1 MLNIVKT
8 YSDNPF
14 VDELVYYVKLLAT
27 NCVIKNEQDAL
38 NEETLESSRA
48 ADVYIACVENRAIF
62 ELLDFP
68 SEVLIKTGIS
78 GDLYEDCLKDKNAI
92 PDNLRE
98 IALLRVENED
108 LTLKELGEMAVPELS
123 KSAVNHRLR
132 KIEQIAEELREKY
145 N

>member
-1 MLNIVKT
+1 MPVVCG
-8 YSDNPF
+8 Y
-14 VDELVYYVKLLAT
+14 
-27 NCVIKNEQDAL
+27 IKYI
-38 NEETLESSRA
+38 EEKVGFGYL
-48 ADVYIACVENRAIF
+48 
-62 ELLDFP
+62 
-68 SEVLIKTGIS
+68 
-78 GDLYEDCLKDKNAI
+78 